1 MIFPLNKLEPGI
13 KARIVKITGQGG
25 VRKRMVDMGMTP
37 GTVVEVE
44 RVAPLG
50 DPIAI
55 RVKRYRL
62 MLRKAEASRIAVQ
75 LL

>member
-1 MIFPLNKLEPGI
+1 MIFSLNKLKPGI
-13 KARIVKITGQGG
+13 KARIVRITGAGG
-25 VRKRMVDMGMTP
+25 VRKRIVDMGMTP

-50 DPIAI
+50 DPIAV

-62 MLRKAEASRIAVQ
+62 VLRKAEASRIAVQ

>member
-1 MIFPLNKLEPGI
+1 MIFSLHKLEPGI
-13 KARIVKITGQGG
+13 KARIVRITGQGG
-25 VRKRMVDMGMTP
+25 VRKRIVDMGMTP

-50 DPIAI
+50 DPIAV

-62 MLRKAEASRIAVQ
+62 VLRKAEASRIAVQ

>member
-1 MIFPLNKLEPGI
+1 MNKLKPGI
-13 KARIVKITGQGG
+13 KARIVRITGAGG
-25 VRKRMVDMGMTP
+25 VRKRIVDMGMTP

-50 DPIAI
+50 DPIAV

-62 MLRKAEASRIAVQ
+62 VLRKAEASRIAVQ

>member
-1 MIFPLNKLEPGI
+1 MIFSLNKLRPGI
-13 KARIVKITGQGG
+13 KARIVKIAGQGN
-25 VRKRMVDMGMTP
+25 VRKRIVDMGMTP